1 MDLYFE
7 WLLEQVD
14 CPDHFRKLMKRLYDR
29 PFIFSISM
37 DGNRASDGLALRDR
51 FASEYGDDLRYSD
64 VRKDGCSVLEMMVA
78 LACRME
84 DDIMHDP
91 SLGDR
96 SPEWF
101 WVMISNLRLDR
112 MDDENFDLR
121 YVDDVLNV
129 FLNRTY
135 FMNGTGGLFP
145 LKIPKVNQRRVEIWY
160 QMSAFIAEN
169 YD

>member
-14 CPDHFRKLMKRLYDR
+14 CPENYRILMDRLYR
-29 PFIFSISM
+29 CTFTYTLKM
-37 DGNRASDGLALRDR
+37 DANRAADGLALRDR
-51 FASEYGDDLRYSD
+51 FADEYGGLRYED
-64 VRKDGCSVLEMMVA
+64 IRHDECSVLEMLIA

-91 SLGDR
+91 ALGDR

-101 WVMISNLRLDR
+101 WIMISNLRLDG
-112 MDDENFDLR
+112 MDDEHFEEEN
-121 YVDDVLNV
+121 VENILNV

-135 FMNGTGGLFP
+135 FMNGSGGLFP

-160 QMSAFIAEN
+160 QMSAFMEEN
-169 YD
+169 FD

>member
-14 CPDHFRKLMKRLYDR
+14 CPENYRILMDRLYR
-29 PFIFSISM
+29 CTFTYSLKM
-37 DGNRASDGLALRDR
+37 DANRAADGLALRDR
-51 FASEYGDDLRYSD
+51 FADEYGDLRYED
-64 VRKDGCSVLEMMVA
+64 IRHDECSVLEMLIA

-91 SLGDR
+91 ALGDR

-101 WVMISNLRLDR
+101 WIMISNLRLDG
-112 MDDENFDLR
+112 MNDENFEEEN
-121 YVDDVLNV
+121 VENILNV

-135 FMNGTGGLFP
+135 FMNGSGGLFP

-160 QMSAFIAEN
+160 QMSAFMEEN
-169 YD
+169 FD

>member
-14 CPDHFRKLMKRLYDR
+14 CPENYRKLMDKLYSR
-29 PFIFSISM
+29 PFTFSIKR
-37 DGNRASDGLALRDR
+37 DENRVGDGLALRDR
-51 FASEYGDDLRYSD
+51 FADEYGDVRYED
-64 VRKDGCSVLEMMVA
+64 IPHGECSVLEVLIA

-84 DDIMHDP
+84 DDILHDP
-91 SLGDR
+91 ELGDR

-101 WVMISNLRLDR
+101 WMMITNLRLDR
-112 MDDENFDLR
+112 MDDEHFDAHN
-121 YVDDVLNV
+121 VDDILNV

-145 LKIPKVNQRRVEIWY
+145 LKLPKVNQRRVEIWY
-160 QMSAFIAEN
+160 QMSAFIDEN
-169 YD
+169 FD